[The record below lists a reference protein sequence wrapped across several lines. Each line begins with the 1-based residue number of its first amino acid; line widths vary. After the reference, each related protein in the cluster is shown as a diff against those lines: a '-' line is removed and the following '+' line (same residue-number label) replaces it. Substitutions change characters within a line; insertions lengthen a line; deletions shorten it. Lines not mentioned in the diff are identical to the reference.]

1 MEDGGFN
8 RLLETSLSLASYCS
22 SLEDPRF
29 LAYTPSIARNVIKC
43 QARNMTSNIS
53 IWGGAPPHWVTWGGG
68 GPEQRGGERSTLLF
82 RFHFATCTFHPF
94 VISFCTLHSN
104 CNFARC
110 TSIVIQFCTLLSS
123 WSLFSIFIS
132 HFFICLSLHHIQMC
146 MYMYC
151 SAYHYGHV
159 TAIVPG
165 WRWDWIVIN
174 AIAEEHNSNIIP
186 GLCSCKL
193 NQNPNSSARYMAWDP
208 QWFWTGIYNILS
220 IDILAWF

>member
-1 MEDGGFN
+1 
-8 RLLETSLSLASYCS
+8 
-22 SLEDPRF
+22 
-29 LAYTPSIARNVIKC
+29 
-43 QARNMTSNIS
+43 MTSNIS
-53 IWGGAPPHWVTWGGG
+53 IWGGAPPHWVHLG
-68 GPEQRGGERSTLLF
+68 RGRAVAAGRREIYSAVSFPFCNLHDVQCNAM
-82 RFHFATCTFHPF
+82 HFAPCAQI
-94 VISFCTLHSN
+94 VILHVPSN

-174 AIAEEHNSNIIP
+174 AIAEEHNSNIILE
-186 GLCSCKL
+186 LCSCKL